1 MLIIRAVVG
10 IVKDNSI
17 FFIKVISPKIKDVFR
32 RLLLINSDLS
42 PGLTDGA
49 QTIFTFVSR
58 INILVCSHL

>member
-1 MLIIRAVVG
+1 M
-10 IVKDNSI
+10 VKDNSI